1 MRHATT
7 LVVLCVGGLLAL
19 GLVTL
24 YSASIYTQARPHRFG
39 AGDVLAT
46 NVVRLAERLSQR
58 TDPVAAYLAD
68 RLTNPGKWAIAEAP
82 RETADIK
89 MVRRVLADELNR
101 VVGGHLIYDP
111 VLFSRVQLRTETRTL
126 AESNPSDTAIAQ
138 ANRWLL
144 EDVFPDELSRKKPTG
159 MLKMQLAWAAL
170 GVLVGI
176 GVAAFDYRKL
186 KDWSWLIW
194 LGAIVLLALVFV
206 HGIGV
211 KRNGASRWLDLRVA
225 GFQPSEF
232 AKFALIIV
240 LAHYAE
246 FHRRQMAGVGRGLV
260 LPGLLVAPL
269 LGLII
274 FEPDF
279 GTTVLLVLVTAS
291 MLVLA
296 GSSWKW
302 VVAAGATVAGALGAA
317 IYYMAVH
324 HDMVRLNRLLAFWDL
339 EAHKDGAGY
348 QVWQAL
354 VALGSGGWSGLGLGN
369 GLQKLGFVPENH
381 TDFILSVIGEELGLV
396 ATLGIVLAYVVLV
409 VCGLFIASHARDRFG
424 FLLGAGI
431 SFLIGFQAFI
441 NIGVVTSSLPNKG
454 LPLPFISY
462 GGSSLLMMLVGVGM
476 LLSIARH
483 AAAPESATVEV
494 LDERAVPAT

>member
-1 MRHATT
+1 MRRATT
-7 LVVLCVGGLLAL
+7 LLVFCVGGLLAL

-24 YSASIYTQARPHRFG
+24 YSASIYMQARPHRLTV
-39 AGDVLAT
+39 ADLK
-46 NVVRLAERLSQR
+46 NVSPVAARLARR
-58 TDPVAAYLAD
+58 ADPVAAFLAD
-68 RLTNPGKWAIAEAP
+68 QFSPAGQWAVSEALAK
-82 RETADIK
+82 TSDIK
-89 MVRRVLADELNR
+89 TVRRVLVDEFNR
-101 VVGGHLIYDP
+101 ILAGPLIYNS
-111 VLFSRVQLRTETRTL
+111 VLFSRVDLRADTRKL
-126 AESNPSDTAIAQ
+126 AESNPTDTEIAH
-138 ANRWLL
+138 ANRLLL
-144 EDVFPDELSRKKPTG
+144 EDAFPHELSRKKRPG
-159 MLKMQLAWAAL
+159 LLFMQLAWAAL
-170 GVLVGI
+170 GVLIGI
-176 GVAAFDYRKL
+176 GAAAFDYRKL
-186 KDWSWLIW
+186 KDWSWLIYAV
-194 LGAIVLLALVFV
+194 AIVLLALVFV
-206 HGIGV
+206 PHIGV
-211 KRNGASRWLDLRVA
+211 KKNGAFRWLDFRVA
-225 GFQPSEF
+225 GFQPSEL

-246 FHRRQMAGVGRGLV
+246 FHRRQMVNVGRGLV

-279 GTTVLLVLVTAS
+279 GTTILLVLVTAS

-302 VVAAGATVAGALGAA
+302 VVTSGAA
-317 IYYMAVH
+317 IAVAIGVAIYH
-324 HDMVRLNRLLAFWDL
+324 NPVRFNRILAFLDP
-339 EAHKDGAGY
+339 EAHKSGVGY
-348 QVWQAL
+348 QAWQAL
-354 VALGSGGWSGLGLGN
+354 VAIGSGGWSGLGLGN

-409 VCGLFIASHARDRFG
+409 ICGLFIASHARDRFG

-431 SFLIGFQAFI
+431 SLLIGFQAFI

-462 GGSSLLMMLVGVGM
+462 GGSSLLMMLIGVGI
-476 LLSIARH
+476 LLSIARQ

-494 LDERAVPAT
+494 LDENAVPAT

>member
-1 MRHATT
+1 MRRATT
-7 LVVLCVGGLLAL
+7 LLVFCVGGLLAL

-24 YSASIYTQARPHRFG
+24 YSASIYMQARPHRLTV
-39 AGDVLAT
+39 ADLKEVTLLA
-46 NVVRLAERLSQR
+46 VRLAQR
-58 TDPVAAYLAD
+58 ADPVAAFLGDQLSPA
-68 RLTNPGKWAIAEAP
+68 GQWAVAEAL
-82 RETADIK
+82 EKTSDIK
-89 MVRRVLADELNR
+89 TVRRVLVDEFNR
-101 VVGGHLIYDP
+101 ILAGPLLYDS
-111 VLFSRVQLRTETRTL
+111 VLFSRVELRADTRKL
-126 AESNPSDTAIAQ
+126 VESNPSDTEIAH
-138 ANRWLL
+138 ANRLLL
-144 EDVFPDELSRKKPTG
+144 EDAFPMELSRKKRPG
-159 MLKMQLAWAAL
+159 LLLMQLGWAAL
-170 GVLVGI
+170 GVLIGI
-176 GVAAFDYRKL
+176 GAAALDYRKL
-186 KDWSWLIW
+186 KDWSWLIYAV
-194 LGAIVLLALVFV
+194 AIVLLALVFAP
-206 HGIGV
+206 HIGI
-211 KRNGASRWLDLRVA
+211 KKNGAFRWLDFRVA
-225 GFQPSEF
+225 GFQPSEL

-246 FHRRQMAGVGRGLV
+246 FHRRQMANVGRGLV

-279 GTTVLLVLVTAS
+279 GTTILLVLVTAS
-291 MLVLA
+291 LLVLA

-302 VVAAGATVAGALGAA
+302 VVSSGAA
-317 IYYMAVH
+317 IAVVIGVAIYH
-324 HDMVRLNRLLAFWDL
+324 NPVRFNRILAFLDP
-339 EAHKDGAGY
+339 EAHKSGVGY
-348 QVWQAL
+348 QAWQAL
-354 VALGSGGWSGLGLGN
+354 VAIGSGGWSGLGLGN

-409 VCGLFIASHARDRFG
+409 ICGLFIASHARDRFG

-431 SFLIGFQAFI
+431 SLLIGFQAFI

-462 GGSSLLMMLVGVGM
+462 GGSSLLMMLIGVGI

-494 LDERAVPAT
+494 LDENAVPAT

>member
-1 MRHATT
+1 MRQATT
-7 LVVLCVGGLLAL
+7 LLVLCVGGLLAL

-24 YSASIYTQARPHRFG
+24 YSASIYTQARPHLL
-39 AGDVLAT
+39 AVGDIREPSVSLLAIRLAT
-46 NVVRLAERLSQR
+46 RP
-58 TDPVAAYLAD
+58 DPVAAFLAD
-68 RLTNPGKWAIAEAP
+68 RLSPAGQWAISEALAK
-82 RETADIK
+82 TSDIK

-101 VVGGHLIYDP
+101 IVAGPLIYDS
-111 VLFSRVQLRTETRTL
+111 VLFSRVALRQETLKL
-126 AESNPSDTAIAQ
+126 AESNLIDTEIAH
-138 ANRWLL
+138 ANRLLL
-144 EDVFPDELSRKKPTG
+144 EDVFPAELSRKQPTG
-159 MLKMQLAWAAL
+159 LLKMQLFWAAL

-176 GVAAFDYRKL
+176 GAAAFDYRKL

-194 LGAIVLLALVFV
+194 LVAIVLLALVFV
-206 HGIGV
+206 HGTGLKI
-211 KRNGASRWLDLRVA
+211 NGARRWLDFRFA
-225 GFQPSEF
+225 RFQSSEF

-240 LAHYAE
+240 LAHYGE
-246 FHRRQMAGVGRGLV
+246 FHRRQMAGVARGLV

-279 GTTVLLVLVTAS
+279 GTTILLVLVTAA

-302 VVAAGATVAGALGAA
+302 VVASGAA
-317 IYYMAVH
+317 VAVAIGVAIYH
-324 HDMVRLNRLLAFWDL
+324 NPVRFKRLLAFWDL
-339 EAHKDGAGY
+339 EAHKDGVGY
-348 QVWQAL
+348 QAWQSL
-354 VALGSGGWSGLGLGN
+354 VALGSGGWGGLGLGN

-381 TDFILSVIGEELGLV
+381 TDFILSVIGEELGLI
-396 ATLGIVLAYVVLV
+396 ATLGIVAAYVVLV

-424 FLLGAGI
+424 FLLGSGI

-462 GGSSLLMMLVGVGM
+462 GGSSLLMMLVGIGM

-483 AAAPESATVEV
+483 AEAQESVAVDV

>member
-1 MRHATT
+1 MRRATT
-7 LVVLCVGGLLAL
+7 LLVFCVGGLLAL

-24 YSASIYTQARPHRFG
+24 YSASIYMQARPHRLTVADLKEVSLVAARF
-39 AGDVLAT
+39 A
-46 NVVRLAERLSQR
+46 QR
-58 TDPVAAYLAD
+58 ADPVAAFLAD
-68 RLTNPGKWAIAEAP
+68 QLSPAGKWAVSEALAK
-82 RETADIK
+82 TSDIK
-89 MVRRVLADELNR
+89 TVRRVLVDEFNR
-101 VVGGHLIYDP
+101 ILAGPLIYDS
-111 VLFSRVQLRTETRTL
+111 VLFSRVDLRADTRKL
-126 AESNPSDTAIAQ
+126 VASNPTDTELAH
-138 ANRWLL
+138 ANRLLL
-144 EDVFPDELSRKKPTG
+144 EDAFPLELSRKKRPG
-159 MLKMQLAWAAL
+159 LLLLQLCWAAL

-186 KDWSWLIW
+186 KDWSWLIY
-194 LGAIVLLALVFV
+194 LVAIVLLILVFV
-206 HGIGV
+206 PHIGA
-211 KRNGASRWLDLRVA
+211 KRGGSYRWLDFRVA

-246 FHRRQMAGVGRGLV
+246 FHRRQMANVGRGLV

-269 LGLII
+269 LGLIV
-274 FEPDF
+274 FEVDF
-279 GTTVLLVLVTAS
+279 GTTVLLVLVTAA

-296 GSSWKW
+296 GSPWKG
-302 VVAAGATVAGALGAA
+302 VVAAGAAVAAMLGAA
-317 IYYMAVH
+317 IWYMAVNLDH
-324 HDMVRLNRLLAFWDL
+324 AVRLNRIIAFWDL
-339 EAHKDGAGY
+339 EAHKSGVGY
-348 QVWQAL
+348 QAWQAL